1 MSADLWVWGIFF
13 GFISLVLALDLF
25 AFHRDARVVSMRE
38 AAIWSAVW
46 SGLGLAFG
54 GLLWF
59 WHGPTAAGEYPAGYL
74 IEKSRAVTTSSSPPC
89 SSATSLCRPPC
100 SVACC
105 SGVWSGPSSCAAFIV
120 AGAALFER
128 FHWVIYVFG
137 GQVVVTGFRMALQ
150 REDKV
155 LPERNPLLRLA
166 RRIVPV
172 TKEYRGQHFVL
183 RESGRLVATPLSVTL
198 RRQPRRSVPEGER
211 GMSRGSVLVLSSP
224 LSPLDRG
231 QVRAPRLGLRA
242 TVVAECGS
250 GRANIRRG
258 PREVRIHRPERTPDV
273 PERQA
278 GIVNGTGAWRGEV
291 DVAVHDGIKRR
302 AVGLI

>member
-1 MSADLWVWGIFF
+1 M
-13 GFISLVLALDLF
+13 VLAWANGGRGVPSRLPHREEQGVDNIVVTALLF
-25 AFHRDARVVSMRE
+25 RYFTVPAALQPRV
-38 AAIWSAVW
+38 
-46 SGLGLAFG
+46 
-54 GLLWF
+54 LLW
-59 WHGPTAAGEYPAGYL
+59 GVVGAIVMRAAL
-74 IEKSRAVTTSSSPPC
+74 
-89 SSATSLCRPPC
+89 
-100 SVACC
+100 
-105 SGVWSGPSSCAAFIV
+105 IV

-137 GQVVVTGFRMALQ
+137 GQLVVTGFRMALQ

-155 LPERNPLLRLA
+155 LPERNSLLRLA

-172 TKEYRGQHFVL
+172 TKEYCRQHFVL
-183 RESGRLVATPLSVTL
+183 RESGRLVSTPISVTL
-198 RRQPRRSVPEGER
+198 RRQPRRSVPEDER

-231 QVRAPRLGLRA
+231 KFRAPRLGLRA

-278 GIVNGTGAWRGEV
+278 GIVDGTGAWRGEV

-302 AVGLI
+302 TVSLV